1 MLEDVATSAG
11 EVVTST
17 VDLQPV
23 LDQLV
28 LMQADQQQQMALLYM
43 TFALVIG
50 ILLVWMMMRNWR
62 L

>member
-28 LMQADQQQQMALLYM
+28 LMQANQQQQMAFLYM
-43 TFALVIG
+43 TLALVIG